1 MADIRLAKP
10 AAGTTQT
17 VPSAPDGRF
26 IFDFPADAATL
37 TRNGDDLVL
46 SFEDGSSIR
55 LQGFYT
61 TYSKEDMPSF
71 QVEGVEISGQDFF
84 AALGEDLMP
93 AAGPA
98 AGSSASRGGRYNE
111 YGGSDLLDG
120 IDHLGRMDIGFGD
133 GVEWADDQVGGW
145 THQNLDPEISGIIA
159 VDGNDMTLVES
170 GVETDGS
177 QEIQGN
183 VFTPGV
189 PVVVGQVMASDP
201 DGGRLSYSFA
211 DGSNRIVTEY
221 GVITIDADTGVITY
235 TLNNDDPDA
244 DSLALGETVRQD
256 FTVRVEDGQGGK
268 AEASF
273 SVTIKGTNDQPEV
286 TLDADSELK
295 LTESGVGRIDS
306 DTVVDAPGTEEENRE
321 YNGSHYDPGRN
332 EQHLEGKVT
341 GADVDAGHKLWFGA
355 VAGDKSQNGS
365 WEGAQSPAAD
375 IFLGKDATDGDVES
389 SEPVEGN
396 FGHLVLNSDGTWTYT
411 LKGEGEAVQGT
422 ASLDGETFD
431 ISFIDALPEGAT
443 ITDTFTIYVKDEHG
457 AWNLETVTITITG
470 TNDKPV
476 LEVGEQQGLVYESG
490 VGRDPVTDA
499 PVDDPAGSLADE
511 NVEYDNTERGTNTTT
526 GTISASDVDRGDT
539 LHFAVSKKG
548 EATEIPQNSLTD
560 TDRPVTAQGNYGT
573 LEVKETG
580 NGEATYTYTLADDT
594 TLLSFPITVNGT
606 TYATQDAL
614 ETVLGWDLG
623 DSPTLDNLPE
633 GATVTDT
640 FTIFVQDDKG
650 AWVSKDVTITIT
662 GTNDQPT
669 VELDDDKSELHLFES
684 GVGRDNTTNEVVD
697 ASGTEAEN
705 AEYNGSKQ
713 LTGSVTGHDVD
724 AGHKLW
730 FGAVAGDQ
738 RKEGHEG
745 WEGAD
750 APGESDFLKQ
760 NSTAGGTPGQKPVEG
775 TFGTLTLSS
784 DGTWIYTLK
793 GEQVELPEGTTVT
806 LDDDEPISIKYIDEL
821 PEDAEV
827 TDTFT
832 IYVKDEHGAWNLETV
847 TITITGTNDRPKLEV
862 GDPDKTLYES
872 GVGRDPATGVPVGD
886 PGHENDPYDN
896 ATAGTHT
903 TTGTITASDAD
914 LGNTLH
920 FAVSKKGEATEVP
933 QDKLTDTDRSVTAQ
947 GSYGKLVVQETG
959 NGEATYTY
967 TLNENSD
974 DIPLSVPVTIN
985 GTTYDDLEALKDAL
999 QFDGDRLTLN
1009 NLPEGATVTDTF
1021 TIFVQDDK
1029 GAWVS
1034 KDVTITITG
1043 TNDQPTVEL
1052 DREHSQLH
1060 LFESGVGRYEN
1071 GDIVRNPG
1079 GPDENNAYNG
1089 STELTGKVTGA
1100 DVDAGYELRFGVAAG
1115 DKSKDGS
1122 WEGADAPGEDDFLEQ
1137 DSTTGG
1143 GGSKSVVGTFGTL
1156 TLSSDGTWVYT
1167 LKGEQEDLPEGVEI
1181 ALDGKIVGIGSIDEL
1196 PEGAEVTDTFTIY
1209 VKDEHGAWNLET
1221 VTITITGTN
1230 DRPKLEV
1237 GDPDKTL
1244 YESGVGRD
1252 PATGVPVGDPGHEN
1266 DPYDNATAGT
1276 HTTTGTITASDADL
1290 GNTLHFAVS
1299 KKGEA
1304 TEVPQDKLTDTDR
1317 SVTAQGSYGKLV
1329 VQETGNG
1336 EATYTY
1342 TLNENSDDIPLSV
1355 PVTINGTTYDDLEAL
1370 KDALQFDGDR
1380 LTLNNLP
1387 EGATVTDTFTIFVQ
1401 DDKGAWV
1408 SKDVTITITG
1418 TNDQP
1423 TVELDREHSQLHLF
1437 ESGVGRYENGDI
1449 VRNPGGPDEN
1459 NAYNGST
1466 ELTGKVTGADVD
1478 AGYEL
1483 RFGVAAGDKSKDGS
1497 WEGAD
1502 APGEDDFLEQDST
1515 TGGGGSKSVVGTFGT
1530 LTLSSDGTWV
1540 YTLKGEQ
1547 EDLPEGVEIALDG
1560 KIVGI
1565 GSIDEL
1571 PEGAEVTD
1579 TFTIYVKD
1587 EHGAWNLE
1595 TVTITITGTNDRP
1608 KLEVGDPDKTLY
1620 ESGVGRD
1627 PATGVP
1633 VGDPGHENDPYDNA
1647 TAGTHT
1653 TTGTITAS
1661 DVDLGNTLHFAVS
1674 KKGEATEVP
1683 QDSLTDGKNTAVMAD
1698 GQFGTLKVTEGEDGE
1713 ATYTYTL
1720 NEDAAEISFPVTIS
1734 GITYASLEDL
1744 KEELG
1749 WDLDG
1754 DRLTLN
1760 NLPESATVTD
1770 SFTIFVQD
1778 DKGAWVSKDVTITIK
1793 GTNDQPELEVLDDKT
1808 FFDASGNEVSA
1819 ADGHLHAYGTADTAA
1834 DAVVKLTGRVQASDV
1849 DLENGGGKETTSGDN
1864 HGLEFSL
1871 QEKGYDSTLTSSSVW
1886 TYDGKEQMG
1895 AVNVTQNGDG
1905 WTATT
1910 PYGTLTLDQYGNYT
1924 YKLHKEN
1931 DAVTKLGEGETV
1943 TETFVVRVVDDRG
1956 AWSEKTIT
1964 ITIEGTNDKPV
1975 ISEDTSSSLTVH
1987 ETGVW
1992 GDKTGKPEGEGPD
2005 DDFTGNTGKQL
2016 GTVHFEEKDAND
2028 THSLVIAGDLALTVK
2043 YPDGWTGTGD
2053 ATYSIT
2059 NNGDGTYTLE
2069 AIIPGV
2075 NGSEAITLGELT
2087 LQQGGEDGTLT
2098 YTFTPNQD
2106 GLNGLPQD
2114 MDLSIDIPL
2123 KVEDQHGSL
2132 SDTTHTATINI
2143 HGTNDRPT
2151 IAFGPEANE
2160 HVYADGVGRENG
2172 GTAVKTTDKNTLNP
2186 EENKGYESRE
2196 VIGQLTADDADAA
2209 HELTFFVDGA
2219 KATGAHP
2226 IPLDCTFTDGSVT
2239 LTLDG
2244 VEVAKLVLNQTTGKY
2259 ILKLLETPE
2268 AKAALEPY
2276 GENAKFS
2283 FEVTFNVRDEHGS
2296 TAETSV
2302 KQTFTIHGTNDAP
2315 VISEAKRLELV
2326 EGGED
2331 KSEKVE
2337 ATDPDTKGPGTKLTY
2352 GLLDQDAY
2360 DKLTGEDSASVKM
2373 QDRIDTDYGF
2383 LEIDAKGEYTFHLDN
2398 DSEAVIS
2405 LEEGQEETL
2414 TFYVAVRDDK
2424 GAWDVQEITVT
2435 ITGKDTATVFTGD
2448 AAVVTVV
2455 EKGFGHYDNPVDFP
2469 GGPDRGEPSFAS
2481 GRLEAKDFD
2490 TDADGKPHEV
2500 EFSIKPE
2507 GETEPETQAFRDL
2520 GDDIQNAIE
2529 GQFPDGE
2536 DGDKAAWADDADIQI
2551 LKGTYG
2557 TLYLNTATGQYFYQ
2571 LDNAD
2576 PDTQGLKLGEIQYDD
2591 FTIHAQGP
2599 GDGED
2604 KGADQPLKVAVQGS
2618 NDAPEIT
2625 KVTLDTASKK
2635 DGLEVAEDGFTITG
2649 LKEDG
2654 TVTEVKGSV
2663 VAKDVDSPDGS
2674 VTTEGNVLKY
2684 LIKVVDGDK
2693 VSYLGAWD
2701 NGLGYLKLDENTG
2714 DYTFVFY
2721 NDKFQYL
2728 KEGQPKDVTFT
2739 VVAVDEHNAVS
2750 EEREL
2755 TFTITGTDDAPV
2767 ITGSSASITE
2777 DDRGTADL
2785 SATISDDDNGATP
2798 EITKVEGKDGIIEL
2812 TGNSPWEITG
2822 QYGTLTVTRTPAGEL
2837 KYEYTLTEDLQY
2849 LNVDSPSLKEEF
2861 IVHGQSGDKDAQG
2874 TITVT
2879 ITGEND
2885 APTLKLEHD
2894 AGTET
2899 TGDGAIVVKDWEPVT
2914 GTADGHDV
2922 DNTWEKEAETPELRY
2937 SVSKGED
2944 TGGEPG
2950 EGGEEQASSLQ
2961 TIKGT
2966 YGYLTIDSVTGK
2978 YTYVVDPVS
2987 ENYQG
2992 LKGNGPGEE
3001 TFTIWVKDPHGDYA
3015 KQEISFEVSWAG
3027 GTGSGESIT
3036 LGSTTAVA
3044 VTEDDGDYDVTL
3056 PPSVDSGF
3064 KYLTDS
3070 KGEYVGVSADQ
3081 IWLEDAAG
3089 NKSHVIQT
3097 DYGSLILEKNENGEW
3112 GYRFVLNNS
3121 SEAVQELTEDDVINL
3136 EFRVGTANGKVPINV
3151 TIKGINDQPV
3161 IESVTD
3167 LKVKDTG
3174 DGVSGQI
3181 ETSDRDEG
3189 DVGNTEDGAPNLSYE
3204 ITANGGSVILTRDDG
3219 GTGYG
3224 PGTYMVKKDGEV
3236 LGKFTLKEDGSYSF
3250 TPDEGIAADLPAGDS
3265 KGFDLTITVK
3275 DDSGQENDSASD
3287 TIHITIEGTNEAPEI
3302 VDAPSLEV
3310 KEDVTLTN
3318 EQQLEVLDD
3327 RGDGSDNLSYSV
3339 AAGDATGK
3347 PMAAGQYG
3355 TLFIDAQG
3363 KYHYQLNNQLK
3374 AVQELGEGRSL
3385 KDTFTIFVKDKDGA
3399 EVEKTVTVNIE
3410 GTNDDPVLS
3419 LSDPVLTIKE
3429 GAEEAVGGT
3438 ATASDVDK
3446 NDTQTYS
3453 LKDGQLL
3460 TETGEYTYET
3470 DYGTFHINTTTGA
3483 YYFELN
3489 NTSEAVKN
3497 LRPTDVATAT
3507 VTVVVTD
3514 SQGGST
3520 TKDLT
3525 VHIKGTDSKPEVT
3538 APESLE
3544 IDVAEALG
3552 SETEGGQI
3560 KADGWD
3566 RGPAPDASDDP
3577 LHYSAVGAKPVTI
3590 DGEVWHKVEG
3600 DYGILYIDPKTGKY
3614 RYELTKDMEY
3624 LAEGENPQDIFDSIT
3639 ITDSTGNTITE
3650 TITVTIK
3657 GENDAPSIVVSQSS
3671 GSQSGTVTITD
3682 VDTRDTHEVTFTGL
3696 YGSEEGEDG
3705 DLLKVDLKDG
3715 LPPEGK
3721 MLPVYNAEGIKIGDL
3736 KLTYTKGED
3745 AEDKLEYTFEPDKDY
3760 LNSLPVGEDKD
3771 IDFGITVSDGHVDGT
3786 ATQDDLHFTVSNPND
3801 APEIAED
3808 ASQLPSEENNN
3819 EGKLVFTD
3827 ADVWDTHSVTFDGLY
3842 ADNGNALTV
3851 DNVESLTDDKDVP
3864 VYNKD
3869 GLQIGKLTLSY
3880 KDGELTYTLSTE
3892 GFENNLPVDDS
3903 TIDFSITVSDGHA
3916 DGKTTTEEELHFTVS
3931 NPNDAPVISDESTEP
3946 NADNTGTLVF
3956 TDADVKD
3963 THSVTFDKLQDVNG
3977 EPLTVELDN
3986 LPEGGKIIPVYQD
3999 GTLVGELTLT
4009 YSKGEDGTGTFTY
4022 AFDPDKNYLN
4032 SLPVGENKLDFGI
4045 TVSDKN
4051 GKEDTQGGLNFTVTN
4066 ENDAPVIT
4074 EESSSG
4080 SNTGTLVFSDA
4091 DVRDTHSVTFEGL
4104 YASVSGKEGDSLK
4117 VDNVEGLTDGATTL
4131 DVYNE
4136 SGQKIGTLKLAYTE
4150 GDGAGTEHTLTYTFT
4165 PDTEYSNSLD
4175 RDSSVSLDFDLKI
4188 HDDTEDSNTV
4198 KGSVTIEST
4207 NQAPVIGAPV
4217 DGGSNTGTVAI
4228 TDSDPDDSLTVYIKD
4243 AEGTPVI
4250 IAAGEEPVTVDDVSY
4265 TYTDGT
4271 LRYEVLPERTDDLAP
4286 GKESTVE
4293 ITVFV
4298 DDGHGKVE
4306 QTVSLPVTSTAPTE
4320 GGEGEGPTEGETVI
4334 VPDDGDQASLKAYG
4348 QRQRLAAEE
4357 AGLLT
4362 AASFVAGI
4370 TPEPAAPETFLQD
4383 TVPAQENGPEAL
4395 VAEEVPL
4402 PQDETVLQ
4410 EEMTDL
4416 PDADVPVSE
4425 TPLADDLLAEPLLFA
4440 GLENADEMPEPVEM
4454 LRFETAEDMLPAED
4468 TDPATAATPP
4478 AFSGEESGDGGLL
4491 LPEGVEGLFGTDGD
4505 DYLRGGEGSD
4515 AIFGGAGNDI
4525 IVYDQQDYL
4534 VSGGSGIDFMVSD
4547 DTSLTLDGLLS
4558 NTSSDKPLVSGIEVL
4573 LKGEDALS
4581 LTSINDLADRY
4592 GITLRVNEAGE
4603 ETLQLD
4609 DRWTKQDDGSYDFNG
4624 GAEADGGLTLETSLT
4639 PVETGDP
4646 ASEAVQQQVFT
4657 LEHSNG

>member
-17 VPSAPDGRF
+17 IPSAPDGRF
-26 IFDFPADAATL
+26 VFDFPADAATL
-37 TRNGDDLVL
+37 TRSGDNLVL
-46 SFEDGSSIR
+46 TFEDGASIQ

-61 TYSKEDMPSF
+61 TYSKEEMPSF
-71 QVEGVEISGQDFF
+71 QVDGVEISGQDFF

-120 IDHLGRMDIGFGD
+120 IDHLGRLDIGFGD

-189 PVVVGQVMASDP
+189 PVVVGQVMASDS

-355 VAGDKSQNGS
+355 VAGDKSQDGG
-365 WEGAQSPAAD
+365 WEGAQSPDAG
-375 IFLGKDATDGDVES
+375 IFLGKDATDDDVES
-389 SEPVEGN
+389 SEPVEGS

-411 LKGEGEAVQGT
+411 LKGEQV
-422 ASLDGETFD
+422 
-431 ISFIDALPEGAT
+431 ALPEGTTVTLDGDEPISIKYIDELPEDAEV
-443 ITDTFTIYVKDEHG
+443 TDTFTIYVKDEHG

-470 TNDKPV
+470 TNDKPA

-697 ASGTEAEN
+697 VPEEEN
-705 AEYNGSKQ
+705 TPYNGSKQ
-713 LTGSVTGHDVD
+713 LTGKVTGHDVD
-724 AGHKLW
+724 AGDKLY
-730 FGAVAGDQ
+730 FGVVHGDTDDVPANSIFLS
-738 RKEGHEG
+738 KEST
-745 WEGAD
+745 D
-750 APGESDFLKQ
+750 TSVES
-760 NSTAGGTPGQKPVEG
+760 SEPVSG
-775 TFGTLTLSS
+775 IFGTLTLNS

-793 GEQVELPEGTTVT
+793 DEQVELPEGTTVT
-806 LDDDEPISIKYIDEL
+806 LDGK
-821 PEDAEV
+821 
-827 TDTFT
+827 TF
-832 IYVKDEHGAWNLETV
+832 D
-847 TITITGTNDRPKLEV
+847 
-862 GDPDKTLYES
+862 
-872 GVGRDPATGVPVGD
+872 
-886 PGHENDPYDN
+886 
-896 ATAGTHT
+896 
-903 TTGTITASDAD
+903 
-914 LGNTLH
+914 
-920 FAVSKKGEATEVP
+920 
-933 QDKLTDTDRSVTAQ
+933 
-947 GSYGKLVVQETG
+947 
-959 NGEATYTY
+959 
-967 TLNENSD
+967 
-974 DIPLSVPVTIN
+974 
-985 GTTYDDLEALKDAL
+985 
-999 QFDGDRLTLN
+999 
-1009 NLPEGATVTDTF
+1009 
-1021 TIFVQDDK
+1021 
-1029 GAWVS
+1029 
-1034 KDVTITITG
+1034 
-1043 TNDQPTVEL
+1043 
-1052 DREHSQLH
+1052 
-1060 LFESGVGRYEN
+1060 
-1071 GDIVRNPG
+1071 
-1079 GPDENNAYNG
+1079 
-1089 STELTGKVTGA
+1089 
-1100 DVDAGYELRFGVAAG
+1100 
-1115 DKSKDGS
+1115 
-1122 WEGADAPGEDDFLEQ
+1122 
-1137 DSTTGG
+1137 
-1143 GGSKSVVGTFGTL
+1143 
-1156 TLSSDGTWVYT
+1156 
-1167 LKGEQEDLPEGVEI
+1167 
-1181 ALDGKIVGIGSIDEL
+1181 IGSINAL

-1230 DRPKLEV
+1230 DKPTLTLKDAAGDAVSADVPLVTTEHDPDAPDASDASAGWPEVSGRFEIADVDADAGLDQTIRIEGGSHTEDGNDYTTTGSSSDGHIGSESGAETSATFTTEYGQLTVNPDGTWTYEVNGESDAVQQLDPEHPHYETFEITVVDEHGAYDTQTIVIKLDGESAYPVIDSYENLVFKEEGVYNHDGDGNTPTRESETVVDGDGNVHKEHHSATKLEGEV
-1237 GDPDKTL
+1237 TATDVDISDKEDGALTFLVKAKDATLTTDGEPAASQPNTPQPGTPTTDGTTVYESDYGTLTFNKDGSYTYELKSGDDNAVNKLAQGQVLTETFTVTVTDTFGNSVSQDITITIHGTNDKPRLELGGGSDDDGSLHVT
-1244 YESGVGRD
+1244 ESGVGRHED
-1252 PATGVPVGDPGHEN
+1252 GTVVDGPDDELVSGPSKEGTATDEI
-1266 DPYDNATAGT
+1266 DDYDDALTDTGNAAG
-1276 HTTTGTITASDADL
+1276 SDADNNAHL
-1290 GNTLHFAVS
+1290 VYGAA
-1299 KKGEA
+1299 KGEA
-1304 TEVPQDKLTDTDR
+1304 AGATLPEDFATTDAPVTVEGLYGTLTIHADGNYSYKLDEERTFTDEGD
-1317 SVTAQGSYGKLV
+1317 GK
-1329 VQETGNG
+1329 E
-1336 EATYTY
+1336 YTINN
-1342 TLNENSDDIPLSV
+1342 LNEGD
-1355 PVTINGTTYDDLEAL
+1355 TLE
-1370 KDALQFDGDR
+1370 
-1380 LTLNNLP
+1380 
-1387 EGATVTDTFTIFVQ
+1387 ETFTIF
-1401 DDKGAWV
+1401 
-1408 SKDVTITITG
+1408 
-1418 TNDQP
+1418 
-1423 TVELDREHSQLHLF
+1423 
-1437 ESGVGRYENGDI
+1437 
-1449 VRNPGGPDEN
+1449 
-1459 NAYNGST
+1459 
-1466 ELTGKVTGADVD
+1466 
-1478 AGYEL
+1478 
-1483 RFGVAAGDKSKDGS
+1483 
-1497 WEGAD
+1497 
-1502 APGEDDFLEQDST
+1502 
-1515 TGGGGSKSVVGTFGT
+1515 
-1530 LTLSSDGTWV
+1530 
-1540 YTLKGEQ
+1540 
-1547 EDLPEGVEIALDG
+1547 
-1560 KIVGI
+1560 
-1565 GSIDEL
+1565 
-1571 PEGAEVTD
+1571 
-1579 TFTIYVKD
+1579 VKD
-1587 EHGAWNLE
+1587 EHGAWASKE
-1595 TVTITITGTNDRP
+1595 VTVTVTGTNDRP
-1608 KLEVGDPDKTLY
+1608 ELSVLEETFMD
-1620 ESGVGRD
+1620 
-1627 PATGVP
+1627 
-1633 VGDPGHENDPYDNA
+1633 
-1647 TAGTHT
+1647 
-1653 TTGTITAS
+1653 
-1661 DVDLGNTLHFAVS
+1661 
-1674 KKGEATEVP
+1674 
-1683 QDSLTDGKNTAVMAD
+1683 AD
-1698 GQFGTLKVTEGEDGE
+1698 GQVV
-1713 ATYTYTL
+1713 A
-1720 NEDAAEISFPVTIS
+1720 DAD
-1734 GITYASLEDL
+1734 SLRAP
-1744 KEELG
+1744 G
-1749 WDLDG
+1749 
-1754 DRLTLN
+1754 
-1760 NLPESATVTD
+1760 TD
-1770 SFTIFVQD
+1770 SENV
-1778 DKGAWVSKDVTITIK
+1778 
-1793 GTNDQPELEVLDDKT
+1793 
-1808 FFDASGNEVSA
+1808 
-1819 ADGHLHAYGTADTAA
+1819 
-1834 DAVVKLTGRVQASDV
+1834 AVVELHGRVQATDA
-1849 DLENGGGKETTSGDN
+1849 DRENGAGAATTSTEN

-1871 QEKGYDSTLTSSSVW
+1871 QKEGYSGESPSSEWTDSN
-1886 TYDGKEQMG
+1886 GKTHVG
-1895 AVNVTQNGDG
+1895 DVGVKDIGDG
-1905 WTATT
+1905 TWTATT
-1910 PYGTLTLDQYGNYT
+1910 PYGTLTLDQFGNYT
-1924 YKLHKEN
+1924 YKLHEN
-1931 DAVTKLGEGETV
+1931 APDVTALGEGETV

-1956 AWSEKTIT
+1956 AWREETIT
-1964 ITIEGTNDKPV
+1964 ITIKGTNDKPV
-1975 ISEDTSSSLTVH
+1975 IEEGSSSTLTVH
-1987 ETGVW
+1987 EEGVW
-1992 GDKTGKPEGEGPD
+1992 GDKTDTPEGKDPD
-2005 DDFTGNTGKQL
+2005 DKFTGNNTLEATVSFNKQ
-2016 GTVHFEEKDAND
+2016 DAHD
-2028 THSLVIAGDLALTVK
+2028 THSLVIEGELPEGKSLKVTDNGEQVS
-2043 YPDGWTGTGD
+2043 D

-2059 NNGDGTYTLE
+2059 ANADGTYTLT
-2069 AIIPGV
+2069 ATIPGV
-2075 NGSEAITLGELT
+2075 NNGNPITLGELT

-2114 MDLSIDIPL
+2114 MDLSVDIPL
-2123 KVEDQHGSL
+2123 KVEDEHGSL

-2160 HVYADGVGRENG
+2160 HVYADGVGREDG

-2196 VIGQLTADDADAA
+2196 VTGQLTADDADAGDDSFS
-2209 HELTFFVDGA
+2209 FFVEDVTKG
-2219 KATGAHP
+2219 KGN
-2226 IPLDCTFTDGSVT
+2226 IPLECTVNGDNTVP
-2239 LTLDG
+2239 LTLNG
-2244 VEVAKLVLNQTTGKY
+2244 GEVAKLELNPTTGQY
-2259 ILKLLETPE
+2259 TLKLLEG
-2268 AKAALEPY
+2268 AGDALKEY
-2276 GENAKFS
+2276 GEDAKFS
-2283 FEVTFNVRDEHGS
+2283 FTVTFNVRDEHGS

-2315 VISEAKRLELV
+2315 VISEAKRLELE

-2481 GRLEAKDFD
+2481 GRLEATDFD
-2490 TDADGKPHEV
+2490 TDADGNPHEV
-2500 EFSIKPE
+2500 EFTIKTKE
-2507 GETEPETQAFRDL
+2507 GETEPEKKAFHEL
-2520 GDDIQNAIE
+2520 GDDIRNAIK
-2529 GQFPDGE
+2529 GQFPDGA

-2576 PDTQGLKLGEIQYDD
+2576 SDTQGLKLGEIQYDD

-2618 NDAPEIT
+2618 NDAPKIT
-2625 KVTLDTASKK
+2625 GVTLDTASKK

-2693 VSYLGAWD
+2693 VSYLGALD
-2701 NGLGYLKLDENTG
+2701 SEYGYLSLQEDG
-2714 DYTFVFY
+2714 SYTFVFY
-2721 NDKFQYL
+2721 NDKDEIQKL
-2728 KEGQPKDVTFT
+2728 KEGEDLEVTFT

-2777 DDRGTADL
+2777 DDDGTADL

-2798 EITKVEGKDGIIEL
+2798 KITKITSKTGGGSADL
-2812 TGNSPWEITG
+2812 TGDGPWTIEG
-2822 QYGTLTVTRTPAGEL
+2822 EYGILTVTRENGEL
-2837 KYEYTLTEDLQY
+2837 KYSYTLYTKEENPESYEERQE
-2849 LNVDSPSLKEEF
+2849 LNVDSPSLEETF
-2861 IVHGQSGDKDAQG
+2861 TVHGKSGDKDAQG

-2879 ITGEND
+2879 ITGVND
-2885 APTLKLEHD
+2885 APTLTLKNADGNVL
-2894 AGTET
+2894 GT
-2899 TGDGAIVVKDWEPVT
+2899 GPIKVDGWEPVK
-2914 GTADGHDV
+2914 GEADGWDV
-2922 DNTWEKEAETPELRY
+2922 DNRWNEDEKDPELRY
-2937 SVSKGED
+2937 SVSNSENPSS
-2944 TGGEPG
+2944 EPG

-2961 TIKGT
+2961 TIKGEF
-2966 YGYLTIDSVTGK
+2966 GYLTINSVTGE
-2978 YTYVVDPVS
+2978 YTYVVDPFS
-2987 ENYQG
+2987 DKYKELG
-2992 LKGNGPGEE
+2992 SSGESGKE
-3001 TFTIWVKDPHGDYA
+3001 TFTIWVKDPHGAFDR
-3015 KQEISFEVSWAG
+3015 QDISFDVHWK
-3027 GTGSGESIT
+3027 GSGGSGGSIT
-3036 LGSTTAVA
+3036 LAPTTDVA
-3044 VTEDDGDYDVTL
+3044 VKEDGGDYDVTL

-3064 KYLTDS
+3064 KYLKDVT
-3070 KGEYVGVSADQ
+3070 GEYVDVSADQ
-3081 IWLEDAAG
+3081 IWLEDAEG

-3097 DYGSLILEKNENGEW
+3097 DYGSLILEKNAEGQW

-3121 SEAVQELTEDDVINL
+3121 SDIVQSLDEGKEISR
-3136 EFRVGTANGKVPINV
+3136 EFWVGTGESKQPIKV
-3151 TIKGINDQPV
+3151 TITGINDQPV
-3161 IESVTD
+3161 IESVKD
-3167 LKVKDTG
+3167 LTVKDTD

-3236 LGKFTLKEDGSYSF
+3236 LGKFTLEDNGSYSF
-3250 TPDEGIAADLPAGDS
+3250 EPDEHIADKLPAGDS

-3275 DDSGQENDSASD
+3275 DDSGQENNSASD
-3287 TIHITIEGTNEAPEI
+3287 TIHVTIEGTNKAPVIEE
-3302 VDAPSLEV
+3302 VPSLDV

-3318 EQQLEVLDD
+3318 EQQLVVSDD
-3327 RGDGSDNLSYSV
+3327 RGESSDNLSYSV
-3339 AAGDATGK
+3339 AAGDATGEGK
-3347 PMAAGQYG
+3347 PMAAGEYG
-3355 TLFIDAQG
+3355 TLFIDANG
-3363 KYHYQLNNQLK
+3363 NYHYQLNNQLP
-3374 AVQELGEGRSL
+3374 AVQQLGEGASL
-3385 KDTFTIFVKDKDGA
+3385 TDTFTIFVKDKDG
-3399 EVEKTVTVNIE
+3399 ETVPTTVTVNIK

-3429 GAEEAVGGT
+3429 GTDGVVTGKAL
-3438 ATASDVDK
+3438 ATDVDG
-3446 NDTQTYS
+3446 DTLTYS
-3453 LKDGQLL
+3453 LKATGDG
-3460 TETGEYTYET
+3460 TVSEVNGEDVYKT
-3470 DYGTFHINTTTGA
+3470 DYGTFYINKTTGE
-3483 YYFELN
+3483 YRFKLDN
-3489 NTSEAVKN
+3489 DSEAVKN
-3497 LRPTDVATAT
+3497 LRPTDVVEDK

-3514 SQGGST
+3514 GHG
-3520 TKDLT
+3520 KPVEKELT
-3525 VHIKGTDSKPEVT
+3525 VHIKGSDSVPEITDEG
-3538 APESLE
+3538 SLA
-3544 IDVAEALG
+3544 IDVAEDPG
-3552 SETEGGQI
+3552 STAEKTIAAE
-3560 KADGWD
+3560 GWD
-3566 RGPAPDASDDP
+3566 RGPDEPYGDP
-3577 LHYSAVGAKPVTI
+3577 LHYAAQGAQPVTI
-3590 DGEVWHKVEG
+3590 DGQVWQMVTGE
-3600 DYGILYIDPKTGKY
+3600 YGTLYLDPKTGKY
-3614 RYELTKDMEY
+3614 KYELTKDMNH
-3624 LAEGENPQDIFDSIT
+3624 LADGESVSESFDKIT
-3639 ITDSTGNTITE
+3639 IADSTGNKITE

-3657 GENDAPSIVVSQSS
+3657 GSNDAPEIAVSQPS
-3671 GSQSGTVTITD
+3671 GALAGTVTITD
-3682 VDTRDTHEVTFTGL
+3682 VDTRDTHSVTFEGL
-3696 YGSEEGEDG
+3696 QDAAGTPLS
-3705 DLLKVDLKDG
+3705 VDLATLEQQGGTTTLEVYGADG
-3715 LPPEGK
+3715 KLIGK
-3721 MLPVYNAEGIKIGDL
+3721 LEL
-3736 KLTYTKGED
+3736 EYTKGAGTD
-3745 AEDKLEYTFEPDKDY
+3745 DSLAYTFTPDEDY
-3760 LNSLPVGEDKD
+3760 LNNLPVGEKHD
-3771 IDFGITVSDGHVDGT
+3771 IDFTITVSDKHDGGE
-3786 ATQDDLHFTVSNPND
+3786 AESGDLHFSISN
-3801 APEIAED
+3801 A
-3808 ASQLPSEENNN
+3808 
-3819 EGKLVFTD
+3819 
-3827 ADVWDTHSVTFDGLY
+3827 
-3842 ADNGNALTV
+3842 
-3851 DNVESLTDDKDVP
+3851 
-3864 VYNKD
+3864 
-3869 GLQIGKLTLSY
+3869 
-3880 KDGELTYTLSTE
+3880 
-3892 GFENNLPVDDS
+3892 
-3903 TIDFSITVSDGHA
+3903 
-3916 DGKTTTEEELHFTVS
+3916 
-3931 NPNDAPVISDESTEP
+3931 NDAPVIDDGQSQGP
-3946 NADNTGTLVF
+3946 ADDNNTGTLVF
-3956 TDADVKD
+3956 TDAD
-3963 THSVTFDKLQDVNG
+3963 
-3977 EPLTVELDN
+3977 
-3986 LPEGGKIIPVYQD
+3986 
-3999 GTLVGELTLT
+3999 
-4009 YSKGEDGTGTFTY
+4009 
-4022 AFDPDKNYLN
+4022 A
-4032 SLPVGENKLDFGI
+4032 
-4045 TVSDKN
+4045 
-4051 GKEDTQGGLNFTVTN
+4051 
-4066 ENDAPVIT
+4066 
-4074 EESSSG
+4074 
-4080 SNTGTLVFSDA
+4080 
-4091 DVRDTHSVTFEGL
+4091 RDTHSVTFGGL
-4104 YASVSGKEGDSLK
+4104 QDAMGQALTVP
-4117 VDNVEGLTDGATTL
+4117 NVESLAEDTEVAVWRDGL
-4131 DVYNE
+4131 
-4136 SGQKIGTLKLAYTE
+4136 QIGTLTLSYADGQLTYSFSTE
-4150 GDGAGTEHTLTYTFT
+4150 GFEDNLPVGESDVSFDLTVTDAQGDSDKQDGLHF
-4165 PDTEYSNSLD
+4165 
-4175 RDSSVSLDFDLKI
+4175 SVSNANDM
-4188 HDDTEDSNTV
+4188 
-4198 KGSVTIEST
+4198 
-4207 NQAPVIGAPV
+4207 PVID
-4217 DGGSNTGTVAI
+4217 DGQSQGPADGNNTGTLVF
-4228 TDSDPDDSLTVYIKD
+4228 TDADARDTHSVTFGGLQDAMGQALTVPNVESLAGDTEVAVWRDGLQIGTLTLNYADGQLTYRLSTEGFEGNLPVGESNVSFDLTVTD
-4243 AEGTPVI
+4243 AQGSSDTAEDLQFRVTGNGTTDGDVP
-4250 IAAGEEPVTVDDVSY
+4250 AGEDDAA
-4265 TYTDGT
+4265 
-4271 LRYEVLPERTDDLAP
+4271 LRAQ
-4286 GKESTVE
+4286 S
-4293 ITVFV
+4293 
-4298 DDGHGKVE
+4298 
-4306 QTVSLPVTSTAPTE
+4306 
-4320 GGEGEGPTEGETVI
+4320 
-4334 VPDDGDQASLKAYG
+4334 

-4362 AASFVAGI
+4362 AAASFVAGI
-4370 TPEPAAPETFLQD
+4370 TPEPADPETFLQD

-4395 VAEEVPL
+4395 VAEEIPL

-4440 GLENADEMPEPVEM
+4440 GLENADEMPESVEM

-4468 TDPATAATPP
+4468 ADPATAATPP
-4478 AFSGEESGDGGLL
+4478 AFSGEDAGDGGLL

-4558 NTSSDKPLVSGIEVL
+4558 NTSSDKPLVRGIEVL

-4624 GAEADGGLTLETSLT
+4624 GAEADGGLTLETNLT
-4639 PVETGDP
+4639 PVETSDP

>member
-10 AAGTTQT
+10 VAGTTQT

-46 SFEDGSSIR
+46 SFEDGSSIQ

-61 TYSKEDMPSF
+61 TYSKEEMPSF
-71 QVEGVEISGQDFF
+71 QVEGVEISGEDFF

-120 IDHLGRMDIGFGD
+120 IDHLGRLDIGFDD
-133 GVEWADDQVGGW
+133 GVEWADDEVGGW

-170 GVETDGS
+170 GVETDEG

-295 LTESGVGRIDS
+295 LTESGVGRTEDGQ
-306 DTVVDAPGTEEENRE
+306 VVTAPGTEDENQA
-321 YNGSHYDPGRN
+321 YDGSHADGTGT
-332 EQHLEGKVT
+332 QQLEGKVT
-341 GADVDAGHKLWFGA
+341 GADVDAGHKLWFG
-355 VAGDKSQNGS
+355 
-365 WEGAQSPAAD
+365 
-375 IFLGKDATDGDVES
+375 
-389 SEPVEGN
+389 
-396 FGHLVLNSDGTWTYT
+396 
-411 LKGEGEAVQGT
+411 
-422 ASLDGETFD
+422 
-431 ISFIDALPEGAT
+431 
-443 ITDTFTIYVKDEHG
+443 
-457 AWNLETVTITITG
+457 
-470 TNDKPV
+470 
-476 LEVGEQQGLVYESG
+476 
-490 VGRDPVTDA
+490 
-499 PVDDPAGSLADE
+499 
-511 NVEYDNTERGTNTTT
+511 
-526 GTISASDVDRGDT
+526 
-539 LHFAVSKKG
+539 
-548 EATEIPQNSLTD
+548 
-560 TDRPVTAQGNYGT
+560 
-573 LEVKETG
+573 
-580 NGEATYTYTLADDT
+580 
-594 TLLSFPITVNGT
+594 
-606 TYATQDAL
+606 
-614 ETVLGWDLG
+614 
-623 DSPTLDNLPE
+623 
-633 GATVTDT
+633 
-640 FTIFVQDDKG
+640 
-650 AWVSKDVTITIT
+650 
-662 GTNDQPT
+662 
-669 VELDDDKSELHLFES
+669 
-684 GVGRDNTTNEVVD
+684 
-697 ASGTEAEN
+697 
-705 AEYNGSKQ
+705 
-713 LTGSVTGHDVD
+713 
-724 AGHKLW
+724 
-730 FGAVAGDQ
+730 
-738 RKEGHEG
+738 
-745 WEGAD
+745 
-750 APGESDFLKQ
+750 
-760 NSTAGGTPGQKPVEG
+760 
-775 TFGTLTLSS
+775 
-784 DGTWIYTLK
+784 
-793 GEQVELPEGTTVT
+793 
-806 LDDDEPISIKYIDEL
+806 
-821 PEDAEV
+821 
-827 TDTFT
+827 
-832 IYVKDEHGAWNLETV
+832 
-847 TITITGTNDRPKLEV
+847 
-862 GDPDKTLYES
+862 
-872 GVGRDPATGVPVGD
+872 
-886 PGHENDPYDN
+886 
-896 ATAGTHT
+896 
-903 TTGTITASDAD
+903 
-914 LGNTLH
+914 
-920 FAVSKKGEATEVP
+920 
-933 QDKLTDTDRSVTAQ
+933 
-947 GSYGKLVVQETG
+947 
-959 NGEATYTY
+959 
-967 TLNENSD
+967 
-974 DIPLSVPVTIN
+974 
-985 GTTYDDLEALKDAL
+985 
-999 QFDGDRLTLN
+999 
-1009 NLPEGATVTDTF
+1009 
-1021 TIFVQDDK
+1021 
-1029 GAWVS
+1029 
-1034 KDVTITITG
+1034 
-1043 TNDQPTVEL
+1043 
-1052 DREHSQLH
+1052 
-1060 LFESGVGRYEN
+1060 
-1071 GDIVRNPG
+1071 
-1079 GPDENNAYNG
+1079 
-1089 STELTGKVTGA
+1089 
-1100 DVDAGYELRFGVAAG
+1100 VAAG
-1115 DKSKDGS
+1115 DKSQDGS
-1122 WEGADAPGEDDFLEQ
+1122 WEGAEAPAAGDFLEQ
-1137 DSTTGG
+1137 DSTVEGED
-1143 GGSKSVVGTFGTL
+1143 SKSVVGTFGTL
-1156 TLSSDGTWVYT
+1156 TLGSDGTWVYT

-1276 HTTTGTITASDADL
+1276 HTTTGTITASDVDL

-1387 EGATVTDTFTIFVQ
+1387 EGATVTDSFTIFVQ

-1793 GTNDQPELEVLDDKT
+1793 GTNDQPELDVLDGKK
-1808 FFDASGNEVSA
+1808 FFDASGKEIAV
-1819 ADGHLHAYGTADTAA
+1819 ADDRLHAYGTADSAA

-1964 ITIEGTNDKPV
+1964 ITIKGTNDKPV
-1975 ISEDTSSSLTVH
+1975 IEEGSSSTLTVH
-1987 ETGVW
+1987 EEGVW
-1992 GDKTGKPEGEGPD
+1992 GDKTDTPEGKDPD
-2005 DDFTGNTGKQL
+2005 DKFTGNNTLEATVSFNKQ
-2016 GTVHFEEKDAND
+2016 DAHD
-2028 THSLVIAGDLALTVK
+2028 THSLVIEGELPEGKSLKVTDNGEQVS
-2043 YPDGWTGTGD
+2043 D

-2059 NNGDGTYTLE
+2059 ANADGTYTLT
-2069 AIIPGV
+2069 ATIPGV
-2075 NGSEAITLGELT
+2075 NNGNPITLGELT

-2114 MDLSIDIPL
+2114 MDLSVDIPL
-2123 KVEDQHGSL
+2123 KVEDEHGSL

-2160 HVYADGVGRENG
+2160 HVYADGVGREDG

-2196 VIGQLTADDADAA
+2196 VTGQLTADDADAGDDSFS
-2209 HELTFFVDGA
+2209 FFVENVTEG
-2219 KATGAHP
+2219 KGNT
-2226 IPLDCTFTDGSVT
+2226 IFLDYAVNSDQNTVT
-2239 LTLDG
+2239 LTLG
-2244 VEVAKLVLNQTTGKY
+2244 GKAVAELVLNPTTGEY
-2259 ILKLLETPE
+2259 ILKLLETSE

-2315 VISEAKRLELV
+2315 VISEAKRLELE

-2448 AAVVTVV
+2448 AAVVTVQ
-2455 EKGFGHYDNPVDFP
+2455 EEGFKHYNNPVDFP
-2469 GGPDRGEPSFAS
+2469 GGPDRGDPSFAS

-2500 EFSIKPE
+2500 EFTIKTKE
-2507 GETEPETQAFRDL
+2507 GETGLEKKAFRDL
-2520 GDDIQNAIE
+2520 GDDIKNAIKE
-2529 GQFPDGE
+2529 QFPDGA
-2536 DGDKAAWADDADIQI
+2536 DGDKASWDANDDIQI

-2571 LDNAD
+2571 LDNDLDA
-2576 PDTQGLKLGEIQYDD
+2576 TQGLKLGEIQYDD

-2599 GDGED
+2599 GNGED

-2618 NDAPEIT
+2618 NDAPKIT
-2625 KVTLDTASKK
+2625 GVTLDTASKK

-2663 VAKDVDSPDGS
+2663 VATDVDSPDGS

-2701 NGLGYLKLDENTG
+2701 SEYGYLSLQEDG
-2714 DYTFVFY
+2714 SYTFVLD
-2721 NDKFQYL
+2721 NKAAQGL
-2728 KEGQPKDVTFT
+2728 KEGEPGYAKFT

-2750 EEREL
+2750 EEKEL
-2755 TFTITGTDDAPV
+2755 TFTITGTDDAPIV
-2767 ITGSSASITE
+2767 NDSRVSVTEDQMGKETGSIKIDDLDTNDQRQFTSISSKAAEESPVDLTNGTGPWIITGE
-2777 DDRGTADL
+2777 Y
-2785 SATISDDDNGATP
+2785 
-2798 EITKVEGKDGIIEL
+2798 GI
-2812 TGNSPWEITG
+2812 
-2822 QYGTLTVTRTPAGEL
+2822 LTVTRNEGGEL
-2837 KYEYTLTEDLQY
+2837 TYEYKLADDGREKLQH
-2849 LNVDSPSLKEEF
+2849 LNVDSTLKEEF
-2861 IVHGQSGDKDAQG
+2861 SVRGQSGDDPVKS

-2885 APTLKLEHD
+2885 APKLKLEHGE
-2894 AGTET
+2894 GTEID
-2899 TGDGAIVVKDWEPVT
+2899 DGAIQVDSWEPVK
-2914 GTADGHDV
+2914 GKANGWDV
-2922 DNTWEKEAETPELRY
+2922 DNRWDKDEKDPELSPELRY
-2937 SVSKGED
+2937 SVSNSKHPGS
-2944 TGGEPG
+2944 EPG

-2961 TIKGT
+2961 TIKGEF
-2966 YGYLTIDSVTGK
+2966 GYLTINSVTGE
-2978 YTYVVDPVS
+2978 YTYVVDPFS
-2987 ENYQG
+2987 EAYKG
-2992 LKGNGPGEE
+2992 LKEGGSGQE
-3001 TFTIWVKDPHGDYA
+3001 TFTIWVKDPHGAYD
-3015 KQEISFEVSWAG
+3015 KQEIVFDVTKVEGTEG
-3027 GTGSGESIT
+3027 GE
-3036 LGSTTAVA
+3036 LPDLKAPKYMPE
-3044 VTEDDGDYDVTL
+3044 VTEDDGQYDVIL
-3056 PPSVDSGF
+3056 PPYVESKF
-3064 KYLTDS
+3064 TALETTD
-3070 KGEYVGVSADQ
+3070 GDAVTVPADQ
-3081 IWLEDAAG
+3081 IWLADADG
-3089 NKSHVIQT
+3089 NKSHVIET
-3097 DYGSLILEKNENGEW
+3097 AFGSLILEKGKNGEW

-3121 SEAVQELTEDDVINL
+3121 SKAVQELNEDPPVTLN
-3136 EFRVGTANGKVPINV
+3136 FKVGIGEHEGFPIPV

-3161 IESVTD
+3161 IESIKN
-3167 LKVKDTG
+3167 LEVKDTG
-3174 DGVSGQI
+3174 GVAEGWIS
-3181 ETSDRDEG
+3181 TSDPDKE
-3189 DVGNTEDGAPNLSYE
+3189 DVGNTEVTEDGTQP
-3204 ITANGGSVILTRDDG
+3204 LTYRVEETGDVSLTNKVVGEDG
-3219 GTGYG
+3219 T
-3224 PGTYMVKKDGEV
+3224 TYTVEQDGKV
-3236 LGKFTLKEDGSYSF
+3236 LGKFTLYKDGYYTF
-3250 TPDEGIAADLPAGDS
+3250 TPDENIAYGLPEGENEE
-3265 KGFDLTITVK
+3265 FDLKITV
-3275 DDSGQENDSASD
+3275 DDGQNQQNSTVSD
-3287 TIHITIEGTNEAPEI
+3287 TIHITIEGTNAKPVITDEELT
-3302 VDAPSLEV
+3302 LEV
-3310 KEDVTLTN
+3310 TEDTKVISDTEELNVT
-3318 EQQLEVLDD
+3318 DD
-3327 RGDGSDNLSYSV
+3327 RGNDPDNLSYSV
-3339 AAGDATGK
+3339 AAGDATGEGK
-3347 PMAAGQYG
+3347 PMAVGKYG

-3374 AVQELGEGRSL
+3374 AVQELGEDESL
-3385 KDTFTIFVKDKDGA
+3385 EDTFTIFVKDKDGA
-3399 EVEKTVTVNIE
+3399 VVEKTVTVTIE

-3429 GAEEAVGGT
+3429 GTDGVVTGKAL
-3438 ATASDVDK
+3438 ATDVDG
-3446 NDTQTYS
+3446 DTLTYS
-3453 LKDGQLL
+3453 LKATGDG
-3460 TETGEYTYET
+3460 TVSEVNGEYVYKT
-3470 DYGTFHINTTTGA
+3470 DYGTFSIDPVTGE
-3483 YYFELN
+3483 YRFVLDN
-3489 NTSEAVKN
+3489 SLDAVKD
-3497 LRPTDVATAT
+3497 LRPTDVVDAK
-3507 VTVVVTD
+3507 VTVVVD
-3514 SQGGST
+3514 DGHGGVT
-3520 TKDLT
+3520 EKELT
-3525 VHIKGTDSKPEVT
+3525 VHIKGSDSVPEITDEG
-3538 APESLE
+3538 SLA
-3544 IDVAEALG
+3544 IDVAEEPG
-3552 SETEGGQI
+3552 SESEGKIQ
-3560 KADGWD
+3560 ADGWD
-3566 RGPAPDASDDP
+3566 RGPDGTHDDP
-3577 LHYSAVGAKPVTI
+3577 LHYAAQGAQPVTI
-3590 DGEVWHKVEG
+3590 DGQVWQMVTGK
-3600 DYGILYIDPKTGKY
+3600 YGTLYLDPKTGKY
-3614 RYELTKDMEY
+3614 RYELTEDMNY
-3624 LAEGENPQDIFDSIT
+3624 LADGETVTESFGKIT
-3639 ITDSTGNTITE
+3639 IAGSTGNKITE
-3650 TITVTIK
+3650 TITVTIN
-3657 GENDAPSIVVSQSS
+3657 GTNDAPELSVSQPAGDLS
-3671 GSQSGTVTITD
+3671 GIVTIKD
-3682 VDTRDTHEVTFTGL
+3682 VDTTDTHDVTFTGL
-3696 YGSEEGEDG
+3696 YGSEEGAGAEG
-3705 DLLKVDLKDG
+3705 GGLLKVDLETLKDTPDG
-3715 LPPEGK
+3715 TKTLD
-3721 MLPVYNAEGIKIGDL
+3721 VFNAAGEKIGEL
-3736 KLTYTKGED
+3736 TLTYSKGGG
-3745 AEDKLEYTFEPDKDY
+3745 AEDQLKYEFKPAPDYVNGLE
-3760 LNSLPVGEDKD
+3760 VGKPED
-3771 IDFGITVSDGHVDGT
+3771 ISFGITVSDNNGGT
-3786 ATQDDLHFTVSNPND
+3786 VTTGDLQFTVTNDND
-3801 APEIAED
+3801 APVIMEATD
-3808 ASQLPSEENNN
+3808 PSAAGNNN
-3819 EGKLVFTD
+3819 SGKLKFSD
-3827 ADVWDTHSVTFDGLY
+3827 ADELDTQHSVTFTGLQD
-3842 ADNGNALTV
+3842 AGGNALA
-3851 DNVESLTDDKDVP
+3851 VESVEGLTEDKVVDV
-3864 VYNKD
+3864 YKD
-3869 GLQIGKLTLSY
+3869 GLQIGTLTLRY
-3880 KDGELTYTLSTE
+3880 EDGELTYTLSTE
-3892 GFENNLPVDDS
+3892 NFENNLPVGDS
-3903 TIDFSITVSDGHA
+3903 TIDFTITVSDKSGDTDTT
-3916 DGKTTTEEELHFTVS
+3916 DGNLQFTVT
-3931 NPNDAPVISDESTEP
+3931 NDNDAPVIDEDLSQDP
-3946 NADNTGTLVF
+3946 AAGNTGTLVF
-3956 TDADVKD
+3956 TDAD
-3963 THSVTFDKLQDVNG
+3963 
-3977 EPLTVELDN
+3977 ELD
-3986 LPEGGKIIPVYQD
+3986 
-3999 GTLVGELTLT
+3999 
-4009 YSKGEDGTGTFTY
+4009 
-4022 AFDPDKNYLN
+4022 
-4032 SLPVGENKLDFGI
+4032 
-4045 TVSDKN
+4045 
-4051 GKEDTQGGLNFTVTN
+4051 TQ
-4066 ENDAPVIT
+4066 
-4074 EESSSG
+4074 
-4080 SNTGTLVFSDA
+4080 
-4091 DVRDTHSVTFEGL
+4091 HSVTFEGL
-4104 YASVSGKEGDSLK
+4104 YASASGKAGDSLK

-4362 AASFVAGI
+4362 AAASFVAGI
-4370 TPEPAAPETFLQD
+4370 TPEPADPETFLQES
-4383 TVPAQENGPEAL
+4383 VPAAQDDIPEAL
-4395 VAEEVPL
+4395 MAEEIPL

-4468 TDPATAATPP
+4468 ADPATAATPP

-4592 GITLRVNEAGE
+4592 GITLGVNEAGE